1 MPLLVDVNTREVF
14 VKKTDFDG
22 NERVVSMG
30 SLIGEPTISESD
42 PERISP
48 ETPPNV
54 KGSTSSCDK
63 NARSIRLDT
72 LPVPTLLVLDNQTLS
87 DRSFDMLA
95 SLVSRIKVE
104 DFNTIEKTVNCLN
117 GFEKHY
123 LGFVPL
129 NVDDRNS
136 RFAMDGYLYF
146 NSPTGMLKMMYFRLV
161 DYINFDELFK
171 EIQGRP
177 DFDDRLNDLRILR
190 SNVIDKVYSSP
201 LQKKVET

>member
-1 MPLLVDVNTREVF
+1 MPLLIDVASREVF
-14 VKKTDFDG
+14 AKETDSYG
-22 NERVVSMG
+22 NEQVISLG
-30 SLIGEPTISESD
+30 SLYGKHAVPEDYLERTRRLAPPYMKEPTL
-42 PERISP
+42 
-48 ETPPNV
+48 
-54 KGSTSSCDK
+54 SCDK
-63 NARSIRLDT
+63 NARLIRLGNIT
-72 LPVPTLLVLDNQTLS
+72 VPALLFVDNQSLS
-87 DRSFDMLA
+87 DGSFNLLT
-95 SLVSRIKVE
+95 SLMSRIKVE

-146 NSPTGMLKMMYFRLV
+146 KSSTGILKMMYFRLV